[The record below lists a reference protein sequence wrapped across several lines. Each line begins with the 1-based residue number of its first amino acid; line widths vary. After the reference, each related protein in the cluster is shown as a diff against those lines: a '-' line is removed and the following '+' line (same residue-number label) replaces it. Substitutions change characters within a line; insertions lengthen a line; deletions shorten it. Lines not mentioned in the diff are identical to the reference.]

1 MNITQEKIDDLN
13 AVIKVQLKE
22 EDYQDKVENQLKE
35 YRKKASVPGFRKGHV
50 PMGMVKKMV
59 GTNLLVD
66 ELNKILSDTLQEYLT
81 NEKLEVLGNPLPKME
96 DDETIDWENQKE
108 FEFKYEVGLAPSFK
122 VDSLDKLKVDAY
134 KIKVSDKDV
143 QKYVDDLARRYGKMT
158 NPEVAEK
165 DDMVFGKFE
174 ELDGEGKV
182 KEGGITNSSVIIINA
197 VTDKNLQKQLVG
209 AKAGDMFV
217 VDPKT
222 VSEHESD
229 QAQAIGVDVN
239 ELKNIISKFNY
250 TVEKVNRVIA
260 SDLNQE
266 LFDKIFGEGTV
277 KSEKEFRDKIAE
289 ELNKGLIADSDRKL
303 KADIQDALMD
313 SLKLK
318 LPDTFLKKWIKASNE
333 KPITDEQIELE
344 YDMYAKSLQWQL
356 IENKIIESN
365 EIKVEFEEVIDY
377 TKGLLT
383 QQMQSMGMPTN
394 DDEQL
399 TQTAQSV
406 LQNQEEARKIYGM
419 LYDSKLMDLYKSTCK
434 LKEKEVSLE
443 EFEKLLAKQ
452 K

>member
-81 NEKLEVLGNPLPKME
+81 KEKLEVLGNPLPKME

-356 IENKIIESN
+356 IENKIIEAN

>member
-1 MNITQEKIDDLN
+1 
-13 AVIKVQLKE
+13 
-22 EDYQDKVENQLKE
+22 
-35 YRKKASVPGFRKGHV
+35 
-50 PMGMVKKMV
+50 
-59 GTNLLVD
+59 
-66 ELNKILSDTLQEYLT
+66 
-81 NEKLEVLGNPLPKME
+81 
-96 DDETIDWENQKE
+96 
-108 FEFKYEVGLAPSFK
+108 
-122 VDSLDKLKVDAY
+122 
-134 KIKVSDKDV
+134 
-143 QKYVDDLARRYGKMT
+143 
-158 NPEVAEK
+158 
-165 DDMVFGKFE
+165 MVFGKFE

-182 KEGGITNSSVIIINA
+182 KESGITNSSVIIINA

-209 AKAGDMFV
+209 AKAGDKFI

-266 LFDKIFGEGTV
+266 LFDKIFGEGAV

-303 KADIQDALMD
+303 KADVQDALMD

-333 KPITDEQIELE
+333 KPITDEQIEAE
-344 YDMYAKSLQWQL
+344 YDMYSKSLQWQL
-356 IENKIIESN
+356 IENKIIEAN
-365 EIKVEFEEVIDY
+365 EIKVEFEEVIAY

-383 QQMQSMGMPTN
+383 QQMQSMGMPAN

-434 LKEKEVSLE
+434 LKEKQVSLE

>member
-356 IENKIIESN
+356 IENKIIEAN